1 MNCQTKR
8 GVRNFYFKR
17 QKINAGK
24 VIAQIHLLNIPLLFK
39 LEKKSKP
46 NFGENKKK
54 KVLKKI
60 RATDVA
66 AIKYCSKV
74 EVFF

>member
-17 QKINAGK
+17 KKKINAGK
-24 VIAQIHLLNIPLLFK
+24 VIAQIQLLFK
-39 LEKKSKP
+39 LKKKKSKF
-46 NFGENKKK
+46 NFGGNKKK
-54 KVLKKI
+54 KLWKKI

-66 AIKYCSKV
+66 AIKCFSKV
-74 EVFF
+74 